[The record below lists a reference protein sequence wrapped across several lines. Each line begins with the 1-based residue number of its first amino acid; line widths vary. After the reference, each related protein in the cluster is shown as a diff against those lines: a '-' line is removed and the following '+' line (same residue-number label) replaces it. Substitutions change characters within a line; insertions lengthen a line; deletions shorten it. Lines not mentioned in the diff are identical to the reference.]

1 MGAGKWG
8 QENTAREN
16 TARENAGRENAGREN
31 AGWENAVWESDAGQ
45 VSVLKHVINQVV
57 KRVLIL
63 FSQER
68 SDVGQGR

>member
-16 TARENAGRENAGREN
+16 AGWENAGWEN